1 MLPPYGLRGGWGVGG
16 TNINKNM
23 DAERHSNQRRRTKRS
38 KADDS
43 ESDGPCSAPDS
54 HGFPIFIII
63 TPTGPKT
70 ISELSPVW
78 IQKALQA
85 NIGTVTSVRKI
96 RAGHLLVE
104 TNNAR
109 YSQKLLALT
118 DLAGVPVKA
127 EPH

>member
-1 MLPPYGLRGGWGVGG
+1 MPNGQ
-16 TNINKNM
+16 N
-23 DAERHSNQRRRTKRS
+23 
-38 KADDS
+38 
-43 ESDGPCSAPDS
+43 
-54 HGFPIFIII
+54 
-63 TPTGPKT
+63 T
-70 ISELSPVW
+70 ISELLPFW